1 MDRVDE
7 SRLTPIQIAGIY
19 ALCGSIWIVIT
30 DQLVEWLL
38 PSVAT
43 MTYAQTVKGL
53 LFVAGSAVLIYLLTR
68 RSTRQLE
75 RTNRRLDLTLRH
87 SSVLHRILR
96 HNLRNSCNVIQGTAD
111 TLRTE
116 ESSDNSDAL
125 DRIDDEAAQLVSLSE
140 KSRSLESVIGPER
153 QRHVEHDLTVLLES
167 RVEQYRERFPTA
179 TIEVNATP
187 DVQLSAHPKFELA
200 VDELL
205 ENALVHT
212 DRGEPTVTCTLEV
225 ENGRI
230 TLEITDDG
238 SGMPPIEQQAIN
250 TAAEDQLVHS
260 DGLGLWLTKLLVLE
274 SGGRFEIASDG
285 TRGTTIRTVF

>member
-19 ALCGSIWIVIT
+19 ALCGSIWIVVT
-30 DQLVEWLL
+30 DQLVQRLL
-38 PSVAT
+38 PSLAS

-111 TLRTE
+111 TLRNDA
-116 ESSDNSDAL
+116 SSLDSAAL
-125 DRIDDEAAQLVSLSE
+125 DRIEDEAAQLVSLSE

-153 QRHVEHDLTVLLES
+153 QQHVEHDLAALLES
-167 RVEQYRERFPTA
+167 RAEQFRERFPAA
-179 TIEVNATP
+179 TIEVHATE

-200 VDELL
+200 IDELL
-205 ENALVHT
+205 ENAMVHT
-212 DRGEPTVTCTLEV
+212 DRAEPTVTCTLEV
-225 ENGRI
+225 ENDRI

-238 SGMPPIEQQAIN
+238 VGMPPVEQQAID

-260 DGLGLWLTKLLVLE
+260 DGIGLWLTKLLVLE
-274 SGGRFEIASDG
+274 SDGRFEIDSDG